1 MSSRRS
7 QHRGS
12 WAAVVVLAVLAAC
25 NSETGSSPTGTG
37 GGAAGASGSAGTSGD
52 AGTSGSA
59 GTTSSA
65 ATTGT
70 AGTIGGAGT
79 TGSAGTSGG
88 AGSVGVA
95 GTTGAAGASGGAGRG
110 GATGSAGRGGTTGSA
125 GATAGAG
132 GRGGTKGVAGASGG
146 RGGSS
151 GAGGGSAGGGGTTGA
166 AGAGTQPYKGL
177 ASYNGCT
184 DLAVLNT
191 SWYYTWNASTNCTSS
206 AQFVPQIWG
215 HSGEN
220 IASEITAAAN
230 KGYPYVLGFNEPD
243 NTGQSNMTV
252 AAAIGLWPQLTTN
265 KALLVGSPAT
275 QGNSTGL
282 TWLTQFMTMA
292 NADTTG
298 TLRVDFIAM
307 HWYGWNSG
315 SCEPSAATLENFLKQ
330 VEAIPGNRPIWITE
344 WGCLNVSAPT
354 SAGVQSFLSG
364 AITMLAK
371 HPRVVRYG
379 WFESR
384 TSDPNTTLVNSDGT
398 LTALGTIYAGAPAT
412 K

>member
-1 MSSRRS
+1 M
-7 QHRGS
+7 
-12 WAAVVVLAVLAAC
+12 
-25 NSETGSSPTGTG
+25 
-37 GGAAGASGSAGTSGD
+37 
-52 AGTSGSA
+52 
-59 GTTSSA
+59 
-65 ATTGT
+65 
-70 AGTIGGAGT
+70 
-79 TGSAGTSGG
+79 
-88 AGSVGVA
+88 
-95 GTTGAAGASGGAGRG
+95 
-110 GATGSAGRGGTTGSA
+110 
-125 GATAGAG
+125 
-132 GRGGTKGVAGASGG
+132 
-146 RGGSS
+146 
-151 GAGGGSAGGGGTTGA
+151 
-166 AGAGTQPYKGL
+166 
-177 ASYNGCT
+177 
-184 DLAVLNT
+184 
-191 SWYYTWNASTNCTSS
+191 
-206 AQFVPQIWG
+206 
-215 HSGEN
+215 
-220 IASEITAAAN
+220 
-230 KGYPYVLGFNEPD
+230 LGFNEPD